1 MVKPKIITRQIF
13 VDDRGSFEP
22 VSTEIV
28 IDKEKTFKAKR
39 VYVCANHEAGIVR
52 GFHYHAKEEKVF
64 VVLKGAVRFILLKG
78 TKSDPEIDMSND
90 PAKSEFYLSD
100 RNPQLLYVPNDYAN
114 AWQTLTDDAIL
125 MGLSN
130 VTVDE
135 SIKDDIRFSPTC
147 VSWETIWR

>member
-1 MVKPKIITRQIF
+1 MTKPKIITRQIF

-39 VYVCANHEAGIVR
+39 VYVCSNHEAGTVR
-52 GFHYHAKEEKVF
+52 GFHYHAKEEKIF
-64 VVLKGAVRFILLKG
+64 VVLKGAIRFVLLHGVRDEEA
-78 TKSDPEIDMSND
+78 TKSLIALP
-90 PAKSEFYLSD
+90 KSEFYLSD
-100 RNPQLLYVPNDYAN
+100 RNPQLLYVPNNYAN
-114 AWQTLTDDAIL
+114 AWQTLTEGAIL
-125 MGLSN
+125 MGLSS

-135 SIKDDIRFSPTC
+135 SINDDIRFSPKC